1 MLLVSGRVSV
11 PKPLS
16 QIQRSTLCLLQG
28 LSPRPSLGGFGLK
41 RLDEQR
47 HHLLSGDRYA
57 RYSDS
62 CKFHEALA
70 PALREFEGLIRE
82 HLEREAKEALGRLGS
97 LEAVEGFEEAR
108 REANSLFVSNNAPTV
123 QASAHSELLNPLTNE
138 QAEAIATD
146 EDVTLVLAGAGTG
159 KTSVV
164 VGKVAHLI
172 RNQDVSPDEILVLA
186 FNRKAA
192 AEIRAR
198 LTGDLSTAH
207 VHTFHSFGR
216 RVIADSET
224 APTISKLAEDEME
237 LTRAVSKIVG
247 ELLNDPNQSKAV
259 IDYIVYHH
267 TPYRSAFDFHTRA
280 EYEEY
285 VQSVELRT
293 LNGVL
298 VNSFEELVIANYLT
312 EHGVEFRYED
322 PYEMTTAT
330 RQRGQYRPDFFLPD
344 YDIYIEHFA
353 LNEQGRP
360 PPGWRQYAEDV
371 EWKRSTHRLNRS
383 KLTETY
389 SWQHRQGVLL
399 PTLRKQ
405 LEEEGVC
412 FERIPRQTLVRRL
425 AEEQTSRLTGL
436 LATFLNHVKSTGLSP
451 DVLRARARQTGDR
464 RRNEIF
470 LDVFDQVRARYEQLL
485 ADEEAL
491 DFHDLINRAAG
502 HIREGRWKPQYRY
515 VLVDEFQDISAG
527 RMALLE
533 ALGRGDTVYFLV
545 GDDWQSIYRF
555 AGSDVRLVHG
565 CGELLGH
572 VQERTLSQTFRFG
585 DGILEPSTA
594 FVKRNPEQTQRLL
607 RPASGS
613 ENQGVTIVA
622 DYIPA
627 GGVARA
633 LQDIEAHAG
642 GERRSVLVLGRYR
655 QSREAVPPRRWSGSL
670 QVEFST
676 VHGAKGREADYVI
689 VLYLKDGRWGFPS
702 KVEDDP
708 LLELALP
715 PISGKPYP
723 FAEERR
729 FFYVAMTRARV
740 GAYLV
745 TDPGRPSTFVTELLR
760 ESAELR
766 QLGELAPECPRCRRG
781 RLRPSQSPKN
791 LICSDSNC
799 DHRAPRC
806 PNCNDGYA
814 LVAKR
819 MASCTNQACDRPPAV
834 CPRCG
839 MGVLQVIDG
848 RHGPFWGC
856 TEYRSEPSCRY
867 KEGY

>member
-1 MLLVSGRVSV
+1 MGNPVHSRAGSIASPAIACLTAPTAPDTSTRLPNRPTESHRPGPRLSSPACCPADPAPAPLPRTAIGAPNDNQRPPRSHLSESSADRRV
-11 PKPLS
+11 
-16 QIQRSTLCLLQG
+16 
-28 LSPRPSLGGFGLK
+28 PRPSPLVPTPRPLRIGGFGLK

-47 HHLLSGDRYA
+47 HHLLSGNRYA

-97 LEAVEGFEEAR
+97 LEPVEGFEEAR

-172 RNQDVSPDEILVLA
+172 RNQGVSPNEILVLT

-247 ELLNDPNQSKAV
+247 EFLNDPNQSKAV

-280 EYEEY
+280 EYDEY

-293 LNGVL
+293 LSGVL

-322 PYEMTTAT
+322 PYMVPTAT

-344 YDIYIEHFA
+344 YAIYIEHFA

-405 LEEEGVC
+405 LEEEGV
-412 FERIPRQTLVRRL
+412 LVR
-425 AEEQTSRLTGL
+425 Q
-436 LATFLNHVKSTGLSP
+436 
-451 DVLRARARQTGDR
+451 
-464 RRNEIF
+464 
-470 LDVFDQVRARYEQLL
+470 
-485 ADEEAL
+485 
-491 DFHDLINRAAG
+491 
-502 HIREGRWKPQYRY
+502 
-515 VLVDEFQDISAG
+515 
-527 RMALLE
+527 
-533 ALGRGDTVYFLV
+533 
-545 GDDWQSIYRF
+545 
-555 AGSDVRLVHG
+555 
-565 CGELLGH
+565 
-572 VQERTLSQTFRFG
+572 
-585 DGILEPSTA
+585 
-594 FVKRNPEQTQRLL
+594 
-607 RPASGS
+607 
-613 ENQGVTIVA
+613 
-622 DYIPA
+622 
-627 GGVARA
+627 
-633 LQDIEAHAG
+633 IE
-642 GERRSVLVLGRYR
+642 
-655 QSREAVPPRRWSGSL
+655 
-670 QVEFST
+670 T
-676 VHGAKGREADYVI
+676 
-689 VLYLKDGRWGFPS
+689 
-702 KVEDDP
+702 
-708 LLELALP
+708 
-715 PISGKPYP
+715 
-723 FAEERR
+723 
-729 FFYVAMTRARV
+729 
-740 GAYLV
+740 
-745 TDPGRPSTFVTELLR
+745 
-760 ESAELR
+760 
-766 QLGELAPECPRCRRG
+766 
-781 RLRPSQSPKN
+781 
-791 LICSDSNC
+791 
-799 DHRAPRC
+799 
-806 PNCNDGYA
+806 
-814 LVAKR
+814 
-819 MASCTNQACDRPPAV
+819 
-834 CPRCG
+834 
-839 MGVLQVIDG
+839 
-848 RHGPFWGC
+848 
-856 TEYRSEPSCRY
+856 
-867 KEGY
+867 